1 MYLSFEMVRAGSVPN
16 VQQYQFRCLLCHRTP
31 ERRRQPEPLCLH
43 AGAAQRIDH
52 QLPDAIIVFYQINH
66 IAALSLMQSLRRTL
80 RQPCRGT
87 GMHSELQIKRG
98 NVTAM
103 FPLDVFYRLY
113 RTIFP
118 TIRQGWF
125 CSFCFAYG
133 LRLEVFST
141 RFCGEIFGSTDR
153 KTSCRERV
161 SSPV

>member
-1 MYLSFEMVRAGSVPN
+1 MP
-16 VQQYQFRCLLCHRTP
+16 VQALF
-31 ERRRQPEPLCLH
+31 
-43 AGAAQRIDH
+43 
-52 QLPDAIIVFYQINH
+52 IVFYQINH

-80 RQPCRGT
+80 RQSCRGT
-87 GMHSELQIKRG
+87 GMHSELQIKKG

-133 LRLEVFST
+133 LRLAM
-141 RFCGEIFGSTDR
+141 GET
-153 KTSCRERV
+153 TL
-161 SSPV
+161 